1 MARTSA
7 RKNTLFFMTHHPLN
21 RNGYIAVSHGA
32 KHRSPTAIVHGG
44 TSPPSSRVA
53 LRDAKKN
60 KNAACFLANDISKNS
75 KAGACPVNSFSMSS
89 FSTARRRDP
98 EGLSRIRCRL
108 DSAGPGQPVGVSR
121 PFRAAAYLRADASPN
136 EESVAIVNP
145 RVKPS
150 RHKHPHLVTN
160 RCLRDRLGE
169 RNTA

>member
-1 MARTSA
+1 MLNISPHRTAQNIDRLLPSSTA
-7 RKNTLFFMTHHPLN
+7 EHHPLHCASLLAT
-21 RNGYIAVSHGA
+21 R
-32 KHRSPTAIVHGG
+32 
-44 TSPPSSRVA
+44 
-53 LRDAKKN
+53 KN
-60 KNAACFLANDISKNS
+60 KNVACFLAGDITKTSKR
-75 KAGACPVNSFSMSS
+75 AQ
-89 FSTARRRDP
+89 ARRIRSQCRALALHAVEFP
-98 EGLSRIRCRL
+98 KGLSRIRCRL

-136 EESVAIVNP
+136 EKSVAIVNP